1 MKTITVTQSMA
12 ALVKNDGKKYSPAY
26 EEYMRKLPRK
36 SKLPQGKYFRGRI
49 AGAVIP
55 IMDEFWKSASAQ
67 TDIQLFQ
74 TMYKQA
80 RRY

>member
-12 ALVKNDGKKYSPAY
+12 ALVKNDGKKYSPVY
-26 EEYMRKLPRK
+26 EEYIRKHPRK

-55 IMDEFWKSASAQ
+55 IMDEFWKFPSTQ

>member
-12 ALVKNDGKKYSPAY
+12 DLLKNVRKSSPVY
-26 EEYMRKLPRK
+26 EEYIRRLPRK
-36 SKLPQGKYFRGRI
+36 SKLPRGKYFRGRI
-49 AGAVIP
+49 AGTVIP

>member
-1 MKTITVTQSMA
+1 MKTIIVTQSMA
-12 ALVKNDGKKYSPAY
+12 DLLKNARKSSPVY
-26 EEYMRKLPRK
+26 EEYIRRLPRK
-36 SKLPQGKYFRGRI
+36 SKLPRGKYFRGRI